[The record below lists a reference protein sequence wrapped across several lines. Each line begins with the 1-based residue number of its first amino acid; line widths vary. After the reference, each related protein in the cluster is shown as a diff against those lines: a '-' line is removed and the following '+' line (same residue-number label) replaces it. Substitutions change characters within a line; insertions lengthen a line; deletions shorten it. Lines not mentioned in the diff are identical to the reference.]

1 MSQNEYTIQHMTDT
15 IQQTPTNEIEE
26 VPEISVL
33 PNYLKEW
40 LTLEDDLQVLNAAVR
55 EKKKRM
61 GILQGLITKTMKG
74 HKIAR
79 VNIKSGAILYQN
91 KQTKESMGK
100 KFIITKLTEYFKGD
114 IIKATEIY
122 NYLEEKRGKKTKENI
137 KLERDQQN
145 DSQCVQPSC

>member
-1 MSQNEYTIQHMTDT
+1 MTDT
-15 IQQTPTNEIEE
+15 IQQAQTNEIEE

-40 LTLEDDLQVLNAAVR
+40 LTLEDDLKVLNAAVR

-137 KLERDQQN
+137 KLERD
-145 DSQCVQPSC
+145 

>member
-1 MSQNEYTIQHMTDT
+1 MSQDEYIISHMSENTL
-15 IQQTPTNEIEE
+15 QQQQGGAVVPAEDI
-26 VPEISVL
+26 PEISIL

-40 LTLEDDLQVLNAAVR
+40 LTLEDELKILGNAMR
-55 EKKKRM
+55 EKRKRM

-100 KFIITKLTEYFKGD
+100 KFIISKLTEYFKGD
-114 IIKATEIY
+114 IVKATEIF
-122 NYLEEKRGKKTKENI
+122 NYLEEHRGKKSKDNI
-137 KLERDQQN
+137 KLERE
-145 DSQCVQPSC
+145 

>member
-1 MSQNEYTIQHMTDT
+1 MSQDEYTITHMAD
-15 IQQTPTNEIEE
+15 QTNTAITQAEDL
-26 VPEISVL
+26 PEISIL

-40 LTLEDDLQVLNAAVR
+40 LTLEEDLKVLSAATR

-74 HKIAR
+74 HKIGR
-79 VNIKSGAILYQN
+79 VNIKSGSIIYQN

-100 KFIITKLTEYFKGD
+100 KFIVTKLTEYFKGD

-122 NYLEEKRGKKTKENI
+122 NYLEEHRGKKSKDNI
-137 KLERDQQN
+137 KLERD
-145 DSQCVQPSC
+145 

>member
-1 MSQNEYTIQHMTDT
+1 MSQDEYIISHMSENTL
-15 IQQTPTNEIEE
+15 QQQQGGAVVPAEDI
-26 VPEISVL
+26 PEISIL

-40 LTLEDDLQVLNAAVR
+40 LTLEDDLKVLNAAVR
-55 EKKKRM
+55 EKRKRM

-100 KFIITKLTEYFKGD
+100 KFIISKLTEYFKGD
-114 IIKATEIY
+114 IIKATEIF
-122 NYLEEKRGKKTKENI
+122 NYLEEHRGKRSKDNI
-137 KLERDQQN
+137 KLERE
-145 DSQCVQPSC
+145 

>member
-1 MSQNEYTIQHMTDT
+1 MSQDEYVITHMVDVVENQLAPAED
-15 IQQTPTNEIEE
+15 I
-26 VPEISVL
+26 PEISIL

-40 LTLEDDLQVLNAAVR
+40 LALEEDLKILSVTTR

-61 GILQGLITKTMKG
+61 SILQGLITKTMKG
-74 HKIAR
+74 HKIGR

-91 KQTKESMGK
+91 KETKETMGK

-122 NYLEEKRGKKTKENI
+122 KYLEEHRGKKSKENI
-137 KLERDQQN
+137 KLERD
-145 DSQCVQPSC
+145 

>member
-1 MSQNEYTIQHMTDT
+1 MSQDEYIISHMSETT
-15 IQQTPTNEIEE
+15 VQQQPGNIVPAEDI
-26 VPEISVL
+26 PEISIL

-40 LTLEDDLQVLNAAVR
+40 LTLEDELKILGNAMR

-100 KFIITKLTEYFKGD
+100 KFIISKLTEYFKGD
-114 IIKATEIY
+114 IIKATEIF
-122 NYLEEKRGKKTKENI
+122 NYLEEHRGKKSKDNI
-137 KLERDQQN
+137 KLERE
-145 DSQCVQPSC
+145 

>member
-1 MSQNEYTIQHMTDT
+1 MSQDEYIISHMSETVS
-15 IQQTPTNEIEE
+15 QQQANAVVPAED
-26 VPEISVL
+26 VPEIATL

-40 LTLEDDLQVLNAAVR
+40 LTLEDELKILSAAVR

-100 KFIITKLTEYFKGD
+100 KFIISKLTEYFKGD
-114 IIKATEIY
+114 IVKATEIF
-122 NYLEEKRGKKTKENI
+122 NFLEEHRGKKTKDNI
-137 KLERDQQN
+137 KLERD
-145 DSQCVQPSC
+145 

>member
-1 MSQNEYTIQHMTDT
+1 MSQDEYIISHMSDT
-15 IQQTPTNEIEE
+15 TQQPTNAVVPAEDI
-26 VPEISVL
+26 PEISVL

-40 LTLEDDLQVLNAAVR
+40 LTLEDELKILNAAMR

-100 KFIITKLTEYFKGD
+100 KFIISKLTEYFKGD
-114 IIKATEIY
+114 IVKATEIF
-122 NYLEEKRGKKTKENI
+122 NYLEEHRGKKSKDNI
-137 KLERDQQN
+137 KLERE
-145 DSQCVQPSC
+145 

>member
-1 MSQNEYTIQHMTDT
+1 MSQDEYIISHMSETT
-15 IQQTPTNEIEE
+15 LQQPSAIVPAEDI
-26 VPEISVL
+26 PEIAIL

-40 LTLEDDLQVLNAAVR
+40 LTLEDELKILGNAMR
-55 EKKKRM
+55 EKRKRM

-100 KFIITKLTEYFKGD
+100 KFIISKLTEYFKGD
-114 IIKATEIY
+114 IIKATEIF
-122 NYLEEKRGKKTKENI
+122 NYLEEHRGKKSKDNI
-137 KLERDQQN
+137 KLERE
-145 DSQCVQPSC
+145 

>member
-1 MSQNEYTIQHMTDT
+1 MSQDEYIISHMSENTL
-15 IQQTPTNEIEE
+15 QQQANSVVPAEDI
-26 VPEISVL
+26 PEISIL

-40 LTLEDDLQVLNAAVR
+40 LTLEDELKILSNAVR

-100 KFIITKLTEYFKGD
+100 RFIISKLTEYFKGD
-114 IIKATEIY
+114 IVKATEIF
-122 NYLEEKRGKKTKENI
+122 NYLEERREKKSKDNI
-137 KLERDQQN
+137 KLERE
-145 DSQCVQPSC
+145 

>member
-1 MSQNEYTIQHMTDT
+1 MSQDEYIISHMSENTL
-15 IQQTPTNEIEE
+15 QQQANSVVPAEDI
-26 VPEISVL
+26 PEISVL

-40 LTLEDDLQVLNAAVR
+40 LTLEDELKILGNAMR
-55 EKKKRM
+55 EKRKRM

-100 KFIITKLTEYFKGD
+100 KFIISKLTEYFKGD
-114 IIKATEIY
+114 IIKATEIF
-122 NYLEEKRGKKTKENI
+122 NYLEEHRGKKSKDNI
-137 KLERDQQN
+137 KLERE
-145 DSQCVQPSC
+145 

>member
-1 MSQNEYTIQHMTDT
+1 MSQDEYIISHMSEQPQANAVVPAED
-15 IQQTPTNEIEE
+15 I
-26 VPEISVL
+26 PEISVL

-40 LTLEDDLQVLNAAVR
+40 LTLEDDLKVLSAAVR

-100 KFIITKLTEYFKGD
+100 KFIVSKLTEYFKGD

-122 NYLEEKRGKKTKENI
+122 NFLEEHRGKRNKENI
-137 KLERDQQN
+137 KLERD
-145 DSQCVQPSC
+145 

>member
-1 MSQNEYTIQHMTDT
+1 MSQDEYIISHMSENTSQQQPSTIVPAED
-15 IQQTPTNEIEE
+15 I
-26 VPEISVL
+26 PEISVL

-40 LTLEDDLQVLNAAVR
+40 LTLEDELKILGNAVR

-100 KFIITKLTEYFKGD
+100 KFIISKLTEYFKGKRAR
-114 IIKATEIY
+114 IIL
-122 NYLEEKRGKKTKENI
+122 N
-137 KLERDQQN
+137 
-145 DSQCVQPSC
+145 

>member
-15 IQQTPTNEIEE
+15 IQQAQANEIED

-40 LTLEDDLQVLNAAVR
+40 LTLEDDLKVLNAAVR

-100 KFIITKLTEYFKGD
+100 KFIISKLTEYFKGD

-137 KLERDQQN
+137 KLERD
-145 DSQCVQPSC
+145 

>member
-15 IQQTPTNEIEE
+15 IQQAQTNEIEE

-40 LTLEDDLQVLNAAVR
+40 LTLEDDLKVLNAAVR

-100 KFIITKLTEYFKGD
+100 KFIISKLTEYFKGD

-137 KLERDQQN
+137 KLERD
-145 DSQCVQPSC
+145 

>member
-1 MSQNEYTIQHMTDT
+1 MSQDEYIISHMSENTSQQQPSTIVPAED
-15 IQQTPTNEIEE
+15 I
-26 VPEISVL
+26 PEISVL

-40 LTLEDDLQVLNAAVR
+40 LTLEDELKILGNAVR

-100 KFIITKLTEYFKGD
+100 KFIISKLTEYFKGD
-114 IIKATEIY
+114 IIKATEIF
-122 NYLEEKRGKKTKENI
+122 NYLEEHRGKKSKDNI
-137 KLERDQQN
+137 KLERE
-145 DSQCVQPSC
+145 

>member
-1 MSQNEYTIQHMTDT
+1 MSQEEYTIQHMTDT
-15 IQQTPTNEIEE
+15 LQQAPTNELAQTED

-40 LTLEDDLQVLNAAVR
+40 LSLEDDLKVLSAAVR

-100 KFIITKLTEYFKGD
+100 KFIISKLTEYFKGD

-122 NYLEEKRGKKTKENI
+122 NYLEEKRGKRTKDNI
-137 KLERDQQN
+137 KLERD
-145 DSQCVQPSC
+145 

>member
-1 MSQNEYTIQHMTDT
+1 MSQDEYIISHMSETAL
-15 IQQTPTNEIEE
+15 QQSNAVVPAED
-26 VPEISVL
+26 VPEIATL

-40 LTLEDDLQVLNAAVR
+40 LTLEDELKVLNAAMR

-100 KFIITKLTEYFKGD
+100 KFIISKLTEYFKGD
-114 IIKATEIY
+114 IIKATEIF
-122 NYLEEKRGKKTKENI
+122 NYLEEHRGKKTKDNI
-137 KLERDQQN
+137 KLERD
-145 DSQCVQPSC
+145 

>member
-1 MSQNEYTIQHMTDT
+1 MSQDEYIISHMSEQPQANAVVPAED
-15 IQQTPTNEIEE
+15 

-33 PNYLKEW
+33 PNYLKKW
-40 LTLEDDLQVLNAAVR
+40 LTLEEDLKVLSAAVR
-55 EKKKRM
+55 EKRKRM
-61 GILQGLITKTMKG
+61 GIMQGLITKTMKG

-100 KFIITKLTEYFKGD
+100 KFIVSKLTEYFKGD

-122 NYLEEKRGKKTKENI
+122 NFLEEHRGKRNKENI
-137 KLERDQQN
+137 KLERD
-145 DSQCVQPSC
+145 

>member
-1 MSQNEYTIQHMTDT
+1 MSQDEYIISHMSDT
-15 IQQTPTNEIEE
+15 TLQQQSDAVVPAED
-26 VPEISVL
+26 VPEIAVL

-40 LTLEDDLQVLNAAVR
+40 ITLEDELKVLSTTMR

-100 KFIITKLTEYFKGD
+100 KFIISKLTEYFKGD
-114 IIKATEIY
+114 IVKATEIF
-122 NYLEEKRGKKTKENI
+122 NYLEEHRGKKSKDNI
-137 KLERDQQN
+137 KLERE
-145 DSQCVQPSC
+145 

>member
-1 MSQNEYTIQHMTDT
+1 
-15 IQQTPTNEIEE
+15 
-26 VPEISVL
+26 
-33 PNYLKEW
+33 
-40 LTLEDDLQVLNAAVR
+40 LTLEDDLKVLNAAVR

-100 KFIITKLTEYFKGD
+100 KFIISKLTEYFKGD

-137 KLERDQQN
+137 KLERD
-145 DSQCVQPSC
+145 

>member
-1 MSQNEYTIQHMTDT
+1 MSQDEYIISHMSETAV
-15 IQQTPTNEIEE
+15 QQQPSAILPAEDI
-26 VPEISVL
+26 PEIAIL

-40 LTLEDDLQVLNAAVR
+40 LTLEDELKILTNAVR

-100 KFIITKLTEYFKGD
+100 KFIISKLTEYFKGD
-114 IIKATEIY
+114 IVKATEIF
-122 NYLEEKRGKKTKENI
+122 NYLEERREKKSKDNI
-137 KLERDQQN
+137 KLERE
-145 DSQCVQPSC
+145 

>member
-1 MSQNEYTIQHMTDT
+1 MSQDEYIISHMSENTL
-15 IQQTPTNEIEE
+15 QQQQQGGAIIPAEDI
-26 VPEISVL
+26 PEISVL

-40 LTLEDDLQVLNAAVR
+40 LTLEDDLKVLSAAVR
-55 EKKKRM
+55 EKRKRM

-100 KFIITKLTEYFKGD
+100 KFIISKLTEYFKGD
-114 IIKATEIY
+114 IIKATEIF
-122 NYLEEKRGKKTKENI
+122 NYLEEHRGIKSKDNI
-137 KLERDQQN
+137 KLERE
-145 DSQCVQPSC
+145 

>member
-15 IQQTPTNEIEE
+15 IQQAQTNEIEE

-40 LTLEDDLQVLNAAVR
+40 LTLEDDLKVLNAAVR

-137 KLERDQQN
+137 KLERD
-145 DSQCVQPSC
+145 

>member
-1 MSQNEYTIQHMTDT
+1 MSQDEYIISHMSENTL
-15 IQQTPTNEIEE
+15 QQQASSVVPAEDI
-26 VPEISVL
+26 PEISVL

-40 LTLEDDLQVLNAAVR
+40 LTLEDDLKVLSAAVR
-55 EKKKRM
+55 EKRKRM

-100 KFIITKLTEYFKGD
+100 KFIISKLTEYFKGD
-114 IIKATEIY
+114 IIKATEIF
-122 NYLEEKRGKKTKENI
+122 NYLEEHRGKKSKENI
-137 KLERDQQN
+137 KLERD
-145 DSQCVQPSC
+145 

>member
-1 MSQNEYTIQHMTDT
+1 MAD
-15 IQQTPTNEIEE
+15 QTNTALTQAEDL
-26 VPEISVL
+26 PEISVL

-40 LTLEDDLQVLNAAVR
+40 LTLEEDLKVLSAATR

-74 HKIAR
+74 HKIGR
-79 VNIKSGAILYQN
+79 VNIKSGSIIYQN

-100 KFIITKLTEYFKGD
+100 KFIVSKLTEYFKGD

-122 NYLEEKRGKKTKENI
+122 NYLEEHRGKKSKDNI
-137 KLERDQQN
+137 KLERD
-145 DSQCVQPSC
+145 